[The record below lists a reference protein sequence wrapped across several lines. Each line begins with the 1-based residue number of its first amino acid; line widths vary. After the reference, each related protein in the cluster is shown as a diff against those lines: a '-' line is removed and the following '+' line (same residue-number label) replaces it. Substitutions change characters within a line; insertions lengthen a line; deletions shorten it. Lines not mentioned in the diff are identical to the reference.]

1 MQTTATGTS
10 EDDDF
15 IAGRNS
21 EVLTYMKLG
30 LSNGSKNYRT
40 DIYIND
46 NASLGLDLGYDAT
59 IWNNTIPNFALYSN
73 LVEEHTGKA
82 MAIQTINNANMSNV
96 TIPLGIKTSG
106 SQSLTFSILES
117 TLPQTSQVYLED
129 TETNIVTL
137 LNVGNYNINTTN
149 SYSGSGRF
157 FLRIVDSA
165 LSIIVEEL
173 ERINLYTNQTN
184 KQILIKGQ
192 LTQNTT
198 LKLYD
203 MQGRL
208 VKTVAL
214 QTARNI
220 QSVDASLLSGGIY
233 VVHLSNNQVE
243 LTKKIIL
250 K

>member
-1 MQTTATGTS
+1 
-10 EDDDF
+10 
-15 IAGRNS
+15 
-21 EVLTYMKLG
+21 
-30 LSNGSKNYRT
+30 
-40 DIYIND
+40 
-46 NASLGLDLGYDAT
+46 
-59 IWNNTIPNFALYSN
+59 
-73 LVEEHTGKA
+73 

-117 TLPQTSQVYLED
+117 TLPQTSLVYLED
-129 TETNIVTL
+129 TETNTVTL
-137 LNVGNYNINTTN
+137 LNVGNYNINTSN

-165 LSIIVEEL
+165 LSIIQDEL
-173 ERINLYTNQTN
+173 ESINIYTNQTN

-214 QTARNI
+214 QTASNI
-220 QSVDASLLSGGIY
+220 QSVDASQLTGGIY